1 MSERL
6 TGKAI
11 LVTGGNT
18 GIGRAIAEQCLRDGA
33 IVAVHGLE
41 QTTVDRV
48 VSEMGEGA
56 VGIAGDLEN
65 ADMPKRL
72 VDETVAKLGK
82 LDGVVNNAAIV
93 TRAKFDETDARMFD
107 QSMAINVRA
116 PFLICQ
122 AAGPHLTASK
132 GCVVNIG
139 SINAHGG
146 EGILSAYSVS
156 KGALQTMSKNL
167 AEIYAKQGVRY
178 THLNLGWIL
187 SDTEYQRK
195 IEDGLP
201 EGWPEQLGRND
212 IPSGKM
218 TRPEDVANVVAFW
231 LSEEARPFSGTV
243 MDLEQ
248 YPFVGRNPTKDEDFE
263 MGGET
268 TKDEG

>member
-1 MSERL
+1 MNERL
-6 TGKAI
+6 AGKAI

-18 GIGRAIAEQCLRDGA
+18 GIGRSIVERCLAEGA
-33 IVAVHGLE
+33 IVAVHGLD
-41 QTTVDRV
+41 QAAVDSV
-48 VSEMGEGA
+48 VAELGDRA
-56 VGIAGDLEN
+56 VGVAGDLEN
-65 ADMPKRL
+65 VDTPKRI
-72 VDETVAKLGK
+72 VDEAVSQLGK

-93 TRAKFDETDARMFD
+93 TRASFEETNASMFD

-122 AAGPHLTASK
+122 AAGPHLKASK

-167 AEIYAKQGVRY
+167 AEIFAKQGVRF

-187 SDTEYQRK
+187 SDTEYARK

-201 EGWPEQLGRND
+201 EGWPDRLSRND

-231 LSEEARPFSGTV
+231 LSEDARPFSGTV
-243 MDLEQ
+243 MELEQ

-263 MGGET
+263 MGGS
-268 TKDEG
+268 D